1 MMKDPRGPSL
11 VGEFDSKVILW
22 QTLRAYKS
30 PLTTEG
36 FDMTVGLASYDLDS
50 KRKINK
56 KVFLSK

>member
-1 MMKDPRGPSL
+1 M
-11 VGEFDSKVILW
+11 GEFDSKVILW